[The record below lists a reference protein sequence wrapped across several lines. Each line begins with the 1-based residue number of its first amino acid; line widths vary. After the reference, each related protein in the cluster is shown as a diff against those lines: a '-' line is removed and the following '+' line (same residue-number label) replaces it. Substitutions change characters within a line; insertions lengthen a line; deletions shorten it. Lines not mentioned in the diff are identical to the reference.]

1 MKNSFTLIEL
11 LVTISILIFLT
22 FLSAPAVRGSLETFA
37 LLRSTQMII
46 SALRQAQSWSM
57 GLKNYAQTIP
67 KGYGLYLSMNPN
79 NTIYFFAD
87 CNKNN
92 RYTSG
97 GTPCGSA
104 PELVYSISL
113 ESRVFIYS
121 LSPNSP
127 LNIIFLSP
135 RGEAIIE
142 GSTNT
147 NAIITLSNSR
157 GERKTIIVQPNGLIY
172 SQ

>member
-57 GLKNYAQTIP
+57 GLKQYNQYTP
-67 KGYGLYLSMNPN
+67 RGYGLHLRPT
-79 NTIYFFAD
+79 NTIYFFAECD
-87 CNKNN
+87 PNNQYTPGGGPCNN
-92 RYTSG
+92 
-97 GTPCGSA
+97 A
-104 PELVYSISL
+104 PELIYSISL
-113 ESRVFIYS
+113 ESGISIFS
-121 LSPNSP
+121 LSPNPP
-127 LNIIFLSP
+127 LNIIFLPP
-135 RGEAIIE
+135 RGNTLIN
-142 GSTNT
+142 GSSNT
-147 NAIITLSNSR
+147 SATITLRNSR
-157 GERKTIIVQPNGLIY
+157 NQEKRIIVEPNGLIY